1 MAQTPSLMTIVITG
15 SRKYQH
21 LDRVTKVID
30 NLPEGT
36 NIIVGDAHG
45 VDTRVMEMCERVG
58 LRYTVYP
65 AQWEV
70 YQKSAGIKRNLEML
84 NTCPRLIL
92 AFWDGES
99 RGTKFMIDV
108 ALKRR
113 IDLRV
118 YFDF

>member
-1 MAQTPSLMTIVITG
+1 MTIVVTG

-21 LDRVTKVID
+21 LERVAKVIH

-36 NIIVGDAHG
+36 DIIVGDASG
-45 VDTRVMEMCERVG
+45 VDSEVERSCALEGVPC
-58 LRYTVYP
+58 TVYT
-65 AQWEV
+65 AEWEK
-70 YQKSAGIKRNLEML
+70 YQRKAGIQRNLEML
-84 NTCPRLIL
+84 NTCPRLVL